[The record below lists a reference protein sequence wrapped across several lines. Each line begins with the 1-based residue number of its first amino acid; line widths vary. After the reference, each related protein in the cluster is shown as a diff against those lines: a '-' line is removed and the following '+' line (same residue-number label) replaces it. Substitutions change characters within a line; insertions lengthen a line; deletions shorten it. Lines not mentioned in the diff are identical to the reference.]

1 MPLPSLPLPWS
12 SDFGRVHFIKSC
24 NLFLRWKRRIFT
36 PPNSKHLKD
45 RMTVSS
51 AIFWPSCLMSPE
63 SLLRRFTYFS
73 WLWCNMRQTPP
84 QFVATVACYE
94 YEEFNYSFPLSKL
107 IPTAIATSALEITGL
122 LILCLPPWT
131 LKKLQRVPRLSLH
144 LIDAMIFRYH
154 DKISNFIL
162 MEPWLLPMTQVIN
175 IVTGL
180 QFEQPV
186 QAQESQGLETSLWDS
201 MWGDWW
207 L

>member
-1 MPLPSLPLPWS
+1 M
-12 SDFGRVHFIKSC
+12 D
-24 NLFLRWKRRIFT
+24 T
-36 PPNSKHLKD
+36 
-45 RMTVSS
+45 
-51 AIFWPSCLMSPE
+51 
-63 SLLRRFTYFS
+63 
-73 WLWCNMRQTPP
+73 
-84 QFVATVACYE
+84 
-94 YEEFNYSFPLSKL
+94 EEITARASSFP
-107 IPTAIATSALEITGL
+107 AFD
-122 LILCLPPWT
+122 W
-131 LKKLQRVPRLSLH
+131 RH
-144 LIDAMIFRYH
+144 DIFRYH